1 MQTRRLGKSDLS
13 LSAVGFGAWAIGGA
27 GWDYSWGPQD
37 DSESVRAIH
46 RALDLGVNWIDTAA
60 VYGLGHSEEV
70 VSRALTDR
78 PNKVIVATKCG
89 LRWRENRSV
98 YPHLKAESVRKEA
111 EDSLRRLKLEVID
124 LYQIH
129 WPSPPAGIEEAWGVV
144 ADLIREGK
152 VRCGGVC
159 NFSVAQLERLQS
171 IHPVTSL
178 QPPYSM
184 VNRAAERELLP
195 YCADKGIGVVAY
207 SPMQCGLLT
216 GAFSQERL
224 AQLDEQDWRRKDQ
237 SFKEPTFSKTLEL
250 VERLRP
256 ISLRHQRTPAQLAV
270 SWVLRQS
277 EVTSAI
283 VGARGP
289 GQIEDTA
296 QAGNWQLSADEV
308 DEIENTLREV
318 AVPSPASLR

>member
-1 MQTRRLGKSDLS
+1 MQTRQLGNSDLR
-13 LSAVGFGAWAIGGA
+13 LSAVGLGAWAIGGA
-27 GWDYSWGPQD
+27 GWDHSWGPQD

-46 RALDLGVNWIDTAA
+46 RALDLGINWIDTAA

-70 VSRALTDR
+70 VARALADR

-98 YPHLKAESVRKEA
+98 YPHLEAESVRTEA
-111 EDSLRRLKLEVID
+111 EDSLRRLKLDVID

-129 WPSPPAGIEEAWGVV
+129 WPSPPARIEQAWGVM
-144 ADLIREGK
+144 ADLVREGK
-152 VRCGGVC
+152 VRYAGVC
-159 NFSVAQLERLQS
+159 NFSVQQLGRLQP

-184 VNRAAERELLP
+184 VNRATEGELLP
-195 YCADKGIGVVAY
+195 YCAHNGIGVVAY

-224 AQLDEQDWRRKDQ
+224 ASLDMEDWRRKDR
-237 SFKEPTFSKTLEL
+237 SFKEPLFSKTLEL
-250 VERLRP
+250 VERLKP
-256 ISLRHQRTPAQLAV
+256 IAQRHQRTLAQLAV
-270 SWVLRQS
+270 TWVLRRP

-283 VGARGP
+283 VGARRP
-289 GQIEDTA
+289 TQIEDTA
-296 QAGNWQLSADEV
+296 QAGNWQLTADEV
-308 DEIENTLREV
+308 HEIETILQEV
-318 AVPSPASLR
+318 AVPSPGSLR